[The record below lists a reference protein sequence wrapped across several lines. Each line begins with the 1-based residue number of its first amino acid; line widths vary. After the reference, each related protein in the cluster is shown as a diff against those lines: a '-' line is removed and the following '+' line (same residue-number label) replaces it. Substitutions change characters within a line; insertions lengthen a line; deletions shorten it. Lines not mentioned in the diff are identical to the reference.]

1 MYGNAD
7 GQDQQQLMNR
17 PNTIDRKDL
26 QKGFTLVLS
35 GGAAR
40 GYAHVGV
47 LSYLFAKGLVPDEI
61 IGTSMGAMI
70 GAGCAIGLQPDEITE
85 HIKKFSRLSRWL
97 RPSLSHPALLDSQ
110 KLKDIFSSLFTE
122 RRMGDTDIP
131 LKIIAT
137 DFNDGRIRIFEAGD
151 AVLIHEAVS
160 CSMSIPVLF
169 PPISLENTSYV
180 DGFLCANLPV
190 QEVSDPNKPIIA
202 VDVMSPRANEPYQP
216 ENSSWLGRPAE
227 IIDMYER
234 SFYLMIQNQTRTACA
249 GRGNIISLQPELAD
263 FNLYD
268 FDKFEPIIAK
278 GYEEATAVLG

>member
-1 MYGNAD
+1 MNNHTTD
-7 GQDQQQLMNR
+7 HSKLQQ
-17 PNTIDRKDL
+17 
-26 QKGFTLVLS
+26 GFTLVLS

-47 LSYLFAKGLVPDEI
+47 LSYLFEKGLLPDEI

-70 GAGCAIGLQPDEITE
+70 GAACAVGFQPDEITK
-85 HIKKFSRLSRWL
+85 HIKEFSSLSRWL
-97 RPSLSHPALLDSQ
+97 RPSLSHPALFDS
-110 KLKDIFSSLFTE
+110 KKIHAVFSSLFAE
-122 RRMGDTDIP
+122 QHMGDTNIP

-137 DFNDGRIRIFEAGD
+137 DFNDGRIRVFNAEDTI
-151 AVLIHEAVS
+151 LLHEAVS

-169 PPISLENTSYV
+169 PPVPLEDTSYV

-190 QEVSDPNKPIIA
+190 QQVSDPGKPIIA
-202 VDVMSPRANEPYQP
+202 VDVMSPRANGLYQP
-216 ENSSWLGRPAE
+216 EDSSWYERPAE

-234 SFYLMIQNQTRTACA
+234 SFYLMVQNQTRTACA
-249 GRGNIISLQPELAD
+249 QQQNIVSLQPELAE

-278 GYEEATAVLG
+278 GYEEAAAVLG

>member
-1 MYGNAD
+1 
-7 GQDQQQLMNR
+7 MNR
-17 PNTIDRKDL
+17 QNTADHKEL

-47 LSYLFAKGLVPDEI
+47 LSYLLAKGLVPDEI

-70 GAGCAIGLQPDEITE
+70 GAGCAIGLQPEVITE
-85 HIKKFSRLSRWL
+85 HIEKFSRLSRWL
-97 RPSLSHPALLDSQ
+97 RPTLSHPALLDSQ
-110 KLKDIFSSLFTE
+110 KMKDISSSLFAE
-122 RRMGDTDIP
+122 RRMEDANIP

-137 DFNDGRIRIFEAGD
+137 DFNDGRIRVFKAGD
-151 AVLIHEAVS
+151 GVLIHEAVS

-169 PPISLENTSYV
+169 PPVPLENTSYV

-190 QEVSDPNKPIIA
+190 QEASDPSKPIIA
-202 VDVMSPRANEPYQP
+202 VDVMSPRANESFQP

-249 GRGNIISLQPELAD
+249 GRGNIISLQPELAE

-268 FDKFEPIIAK
+268 FDKFKPIIAK
-278 GYEEATAVLG
+278 GYEEAIAVLG